1 LDFRNR
7 PERALLVSEIDLDV
21 ILGTCLPRTFLGEGM
36 ARTGDD
42 APAGT
47 GKTDHRRVPDA
58 AAGAGEQ
65 QRAARLICASRH
77 RRSLSRI
84 KPRLGPRAARSIAPK
99 LDAVVQSEWTVVPE
113 LDCVRHYPIAAPEG
127 RPRNRA
133 YDVFRGIA
141 GDRLFEGKPAFQRR
155 RLAARP
161 GTDLGKP
168 RPGRVIGIG
177 LRVGDRLDRP
187 AYAHLSGKRFPV
199 EGQGRPGRALKLLA
213 LSAV

>member
-1 LDFRNR
+1 MKLAASEPALDLCNR
-7 PERALLVSEIDLDV
+7 RERVRLVSEIDLDV
-21 ILGTCLPRTFLGEGM
+21 ILGTCLPRTFLGKGM

-47 GKTDHRRVPDA
+47 GKTDHGRVSDA
-58 AAGAGEQ
+58 AARPGEQ

-84 KPRLGPRAARSIAPK
+84 KPRLGPRAARSVAPK
-99 LDAVVQSEWTVVPE
+99 LDAVVQAEWTVVPE
-113 LDCVRHYPIAAPEG
+113 LDCVRHHPIAAPEG

-133 YDVFRGIA
+133 DDVFRGVA
-141 GDRLFEGKPAFQRR
+141 GDRLFEGKPAFERR

-168 RPGRVIGIG
+168 RSGRVIGVRF
-177 LRVGDRLDRP
+177 RVGDRLDRP
-187 AYAHLSGKRFPV
+187 AY
-199 EGQGRPGRALKLLA
+199 
-213 LSAV
+213 